1 MRRAT
6 LATITSLLWLVS
18 SAFPAE
24 AELGAPGPRSQYALD
39 RGEARVAAELLV
51 DATSVAAGDRVRVGV
66 LFGLDPGW
74 HIYWRNPGDAG
85 RATEFTWRTP
95 DAEIGPTRWP
105 APRVFREAEGVLT
118 TFGYEDDVLLA
129 SDAVVSED
137 ARETWR
143 LEVDTAF
150 VVCRIECIPG
160 RIRLAQEVPLTP
172 LGDPPPD
179 AIRDR
184 FDLAASRL
192 PRTPESLDVVV
203 AVRASHDAARAGDDI
218 ALVLEV
224 VSCVDADADCRPWT
238 LDATYADQAFVPEVV
253 SNLGL
258 SALGLSHPPT
268 VPTEGARGFSLVFAA
283 HAFEDEPHIDRQRLR
298 GVLPLARADGT
309 AHLAV
314 DVPITHTPRTAG
326 GAADGADLAAFEVI
340 AALPSPPRDGGLA
353 GGDAPDAATPLGVG
367 APSLGPS
374 LAMALVLGLLGGLI
388 LNLMPCVLPVLAI
401 KIFGIA
407 NLAQAERSHI
417 VHHGLAYLAGVLA
430 SMATLA
436 SVVVALRAA
445 GTSVGWGF
453 QLQNPVFL
461 AAVCT
466 ILVVFSMNL
475 FGAFEITLQPS
486 GPDLGPSIGPASP
499 ARSFFEGTLAVVL
512 ATPCTAPFLGTA
524 VGFAFAG
531 SGAVIFAVFTAIGVG
546 LAAPYVL
553 VTLVPGWARFVPR
566 PGAWMLRVREALGFS
581 LLATVAWLAW
591 VAGRAIGVDAQGLLL
606 AHLVAIA
613 FLVWLFGAAQAAA
626 RPIAARAVAAATV
639 AFVVVSLASLPLA
652 PAPRDASR
660 KVEPSPD
667 GIEWLTFDPSA
678 IDRERAAGRPVFV
691 DFTADWCI
699 TCKVNEMVVLS
710 HEAVHDELARS
721 NFATFKADWT
731 LRDDEITRE
740 LADWG
745 RAGVPMYL
753 VYPADPAQEPE
764 LLSELLTLDATLEA
778 LRAAGKAGGV

>member
-1 MRRAT
+1 MKRAT
-6 LATITSLLWLVS
+6 LASITILLWLVP

-24 AELGAPGPRSQYALD
+24 ADVGAAGPRGEYALD
-39 RGEARVAAELLV
+39 RGEARVVAELLV
-51 DATSVAAGDRVRVGV
+51 DATSVAAGNRVRVGV

-74 HIYWRNPGDAG
+74 HIYWRNPGDSG
-85 RATEFTWRTP
+85 RATELTWRTP

-105 APRVFREAEGVLT
+105 APRVFREADGMLT
-118 TFGYEDDVLLA
+118 AFGYEDDVLLA

-137 ARETWR
+137 AQGTWR
-143 LEVDTAF
+143 VEVDTAF
-150 VVCRIECIPG
+150 VVCRIVCVPG
-160 RIRLAQEVPLTP
+160 RIQLAREIPVTQP
-172 LGDPPPD
+172 GDPAPQV
-179 AIRDR
+179 IRDR
-184 FDLAASRL
+184 FDLAASRE
-192 PRTPESLDVVV
+192 PRTPESLNVVLK
-203 AVRASHDAARAGDDI
+203 ARTSHNAADAGDDVT
-218 ALVLEV
+218 LVLEV
-224 VSCVDADADCRPWT
+224 MSCVDDDADCRPWT
-238 LDATYADQAFVPEVV
+238 LDATYAEQAFVPEVV

-268 VPTEGARGFSLVFAA
+268 APTNGARGFSLVIAA

-298 GVLPLARADGT
+298 GVVPLARADGM
-309 AHLAV
+309 AYLAV
-314 DVPITHTPRTAG
+314 NVPIAHTPHTAG
-326 GAADGADLAAFEVI
+326 GADVAAFEVI
-340 AALPSPPRDGGLA
+340 AALPSPP
-353 GGDAPDAATPLGVG
+353 GDAELEGGAAAPIGVG
-367 APSLGPS
+367 APSLGI
-374 LAMALVLGLLGGLI
+374 ALVLGLLGGLI

-407 NLAQAERSHI
+407 ELAQAERSHI
-417 VHHGLAYLAGVLA
+417 VQHGLAYLAGVLA

-436 SVVVALRAA
+436 AVVVALRAA

-461 AAVCT
+461 AVVCT
-466 ILVVFSMNL
+466 ILVVFSLNL
-475 FGAFEITLQPS
+475 FGVFEITLQPS
-486 GPDLGPSIGPASP
+486 GPDLGPSMGPASP

-531 SGAVIFAVFTAIGVG
+531 SGAVIFAVFISIGVG
-546 LAAPYVL
+546 LAAPYLL

-591 VAGRAIGVDAQGLLL
+591 VAARTIGVDAQGLLL
-606 AHLVAIA
+606 GHLVAIA
-613 FLVWLFGAAQAAA
+613 FLVWIFGAAQAAA
-626 RPIAARAVAAATV
+626 RPIAARAIAAATV

-652 PAPRDASR
+652 PTPRDASR
-660 KVEPSPD
+660 TAEPSPD

-678 IDRERAAGRPVFV
+678 IARERAAGRPVFV

-710 HEAVHDELARS
+710 DVAVSDELTRW

-731 LRDDEITRE
+731 LRDDEIARE
-740 LADWG
+740 LAKWG
-745 RAGVPMYL
+745 RAGVPIYL
-753 VYPADPAQEPE
+753 VYPADPGKEPK
-764 LLSELLTLDATLEA
+764 LLPELLTLDATLEA
-778 LRAAGKAGGV
+778 LRAAGSAAGV